1 MEQAVRK
8 ERIERKAII
17 AGAVIGFIMA
27 GAGWLAYHFS
37 GSEAILLDGN
47 FSLIGALATLVALKI
62 SSIKTRKTPTYPFG
76 QFVYESLYSMFIGL
90 ITAGVIV
97 ASIAASGVKIV
108 GYLQG
113 ETYPAIDTDT
123 IVVYAILMMV
133 LCFGLALFFWISNRR
148 LGGNSSILGAYTMQ
162 STIDGLLSAGA
173 GGGLMAFGL
182 VAPDGAFGFLTQI
195 GDAIVVLLL
204 CLLVCWQPIRL
215 IRDSFIEI
223 SGGALTD
230 SAVTGK
236 ISSVVSTYIQDT
248 DMADLFISKTGS
260 SYLVVAFMQAGFF
273 DKLGGRELLSLKQ
286 QVTQALVAD
295 YGHVA
300 FELCLS
306 GHPAN
311 PV

>member
-1 MEQAVRK
+1 MK
-8 ERIERKAII
+8 ERIERHAII
-17 AGAVIGFIMA
+17 GGAVIGLIMA
-27 GAGWLAYHFS
+27 VAGWLTYHFS

-47 FSLIGALATLVALKI
+47 FSLIGVLATLVALKI
-62 SSIKTRKTPTYPFG
+62 SAIKTRKTRVYPFG

-97 ASIAASGVKIV
+97 ASIAASCEKIV

-123 IVVYAILMMV
+123 IAVYAILMMI

-148 LGGNSSILGAYTMQ
+148 LGGNSSILGAYSMQ

-182 VAPDGAFGFLTQI
+182 VAPDGTFGFLVEI

-204 CLLVCWQPIRL
+204 CILVCWQPLKL
-215 IRDSFIEI
+215 IRDSFIEL

-236 ISSVVSTYIQDT
+236 ISSVVSTYIQDR
-248 DMADLFISKTGS
+248 DIADLFISKTGS
-260 SYLVVAFMQAGFF
+260 AYLVVAFMNAGFF
-273 DKLGGRELLSLKQ
+273 DKLDGRELLSLKQ
-286 QVTQALVAD
+286 EVTQALVAD
-295 YGHVA
+295 YDHVA

-306 GHPAN
+306 GQPAG

>member
-1 MEQAVRK
+1 MREK
-8 ERIERKAII
+8 IERHAII
-17 AGAVIGFIMA
+17 GGAVIGLLMA
-27 GAGWLAYHFS
+27 GAGWLTYHLS

-62 SSIKTRKTPTYPFG
+62 SAIKTRRTRVYPFG

-97 ASIAASGVKIV
+97 ASIATSGAKIV

-123 IVVYAILMMV
+123 IVVYAILMTI
-133 LCFGLALFFWISNRR
+133 LCFGLAVFFWISNRR
-148 LGGNSSILGAYTMQ
+148 LGGNSSILRAYTMQ
-162 STIDGLLSAGA
+162 SAIDGLLSAGA
-173 GGGLMAFGL
+173 GGGLMALGL
-182 VAPDGAFGFLTQI
+182 VDPDGRFGFLIQI
-195 GDAIVVLLL
+195 GDSIVVLLL
-204 CLLVCWQPIRL
+204 CLLVCWQPLRL
-215 IRDSFIEI
+215 VRDSFIEL

-236 ISSVVSTYIQDT
+236 IGSVVSTYIQDT

-273 DKLGGRELLSLKQ
+273 DKLDGRELLGLKQ
-286 QVTQALVAD
+286 RVTQALVAD
-295 YGHVA
+295 YDYVA

-306 GHPAN
+306 GQLAASA
-311 PV
+311 

>member
-1 MEQAVRK
+1 MK
-8 ERIERKAII
+8 ERIERNAII
-17 AGAVIGFIMA
+17 AGAVIGLIMA
-27 GAGWLAYHFS
+27 VAGWLTYHFS

-62 SSIKTRKTPTYPFG
+62 SSIKTTKTRVYPFG
-76 QFVYESLYSMFIGL
+76 QFVYESLYSIFIGL

-97 ASIAASGVKIV
+97 ASIAASCEKIV
-108 GYLQG
+108 GYLRG
-113 ETYPAIDTDT
+113 ETYPAIETDT
-123 IVVYAILMMV
+123 IIVYTILMMI

-173 GGGLMAFGL
+173 GGGLMVFGL
-182 VAPDGAFGFLTQI
+182 VAPNGTFGFLIQI

-215 IRDSFIEI
+215 IRDSFIEL

-236 ISSVVSTYIQDT
+236 ISSVVSTYIQDKEI
-248 DMADLFISKTGS
+248 ADLFISKTGS
-260 SYLVVAFMQAGFF
+260 SYLVVAFMQASFF
-273 DKLGGRELLSLKQ
+273 DRFGGRELLSLKQ
-286 QVTQALVAD
+286 EVTQALVAVYD
-295 YGHVA
+295 HVA

-306 GHPAN
+306 GHPAK
-311 PV
+311 PE